1 MTENSGPLPGSTDT
15 PPPPNPPFTQRP
27 PLRRVRTDRVLA
39 GVAGGFARW
48 LGIDPVIVRV
58 VLVVLAL
65 FGGSGLLLYLIGWLL
80 IPEDGDPSS
89 EAEKLIGRSRQPGS
103 PTRTVLIVIGVVLG
117 VILLVNLVSFGP
129 LHGFGGGSSI
139 LLLLAVGGVILW
151 LVNRPPT
158 GTAAWTTTPSGT
170 PPVVTPHD
178 VAPNVTAPND
188 IAPSAVSPNA
198 VSPNAVSPDPA
209 TLPIANETAATA
221 VLTPSVS
228 TAETTGFAYGGY
240 GGYPGYQAP
249 VPAPVPPPVPR
260 PRSYLGLATMSLS
273 LMTMGIL
280 GWLSMAGVVDIPAV
294 VVLAAGLG
302 VLGLGLLVGT
312 LFGRA
317 RWLIALALPLLLV
330 TVLVALVPSNVHL
343 GKGIGERTWQPTT
356 TEQANGPFELTVGDA
371 VLDLTALQ
379 LPADG
384 STIPVAASV
393 GIGELG
399 VVVPAGVHVNVNATN
414 GLGQITVEGLPR
426 VTGEDRSVVA
436 ELPGVVPDSAPTI
449 DLVVSVSLGN
459 LEVSRA

>member
-15 PPPPNPPFTQRP
+15 PPPPNPPFPQRP
-27 PLRRVRTDRVLA
+27 PLRRLRTDRVLA

-65 FGGSGLLLYLIGWLL
+65 FGGSGLLLYLVGWLL
-80 IPEDGDPSS
+80 IPEEGDPSS
-89 EAEKLIGRSRQPGS
+89 EAEKLIGRARQPGS

-129 LHGFGGGSSI
+129 MHGFGGGGSI
-139 LLLLAVGGVILW
+139 LLLLAVGGVIVW

-158 GTAAWTTTPSGT
+158 GTAAWTV
-170 PPVVTPHD
+170 PPVVTTPAVPPAATSASTSASTSTTD
-178 VAPNVTAPND
+178 ITSND
-188 IAPSAVSPNA
+188 IAPNA
-198 VSPNAVSPDPA
+198 
-209 TLPIANETAATA
+209 T
-221 VLTPSVS
+221 
-228 TAETTGFAYGGY
+228 ETTGFAYGGY

-294 VVLAAGLG
+294 VVLSAGLG

-312 LFGRA
+312 VFGRA
-317 RWLIALALPLLLV
+317 RWLIALALPLLLL

-356 TEQANGPFELTVGDA
+356 AEQASGPFELTVGDA
-371 VLDLTALQ
+371 VLDLTDLQ
-379 LPADG
+379 VPSDAG
-384 STIPVAASV
+384 TIPVAASV
-393 GIGELG
+393 GIGELR
-399 VVVPAGVHVNVNATN
+399 VVVPAGMHVNVNATN
-414 GLGQITVEGLPR
+414 GLGEIAVEGLAP
-426 VTGEDRSVVA
+426 VNGQDRSVVA
-436 ELPGVVPDSAPTI
+436 DLPGVVPDSAPTI